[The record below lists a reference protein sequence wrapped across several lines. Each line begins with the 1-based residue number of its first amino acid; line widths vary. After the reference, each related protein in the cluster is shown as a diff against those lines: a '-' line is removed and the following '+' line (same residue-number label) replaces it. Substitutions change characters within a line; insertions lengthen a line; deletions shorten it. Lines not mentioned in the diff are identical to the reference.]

1 MTQNRRRFNSKIG
14 KYIILFFTIALIITA
29 IVGYRYYG
37 YVFNKNVKNDYE
49 LVIDKETNYDD
60 IVRQLETNNV
70 LNNLNA
76 FKWVSKKKNYPNNVK
91 IGYYRLKKGLN
102 TNQIVNKLRGGMQDP
117 IKLTFNN
124 IRFKEDLAGKIS
136 QYLLADSLSIIN
148 LFSNK
153 ALIEKY
159 GFTSDNFKSMFI
171 PNTYEIYWTTNAI
184 EFAERMHK
192 EYQKFWT
199 DKRKKKAKA
208 INLSPIEVS
217 ILASIVQAETAKKD
231 EMKRVAGL
239 YINRLKSGRHLQ
251 ADPTVKFAIGDF
263 SVKRILS
270 HHLTVQS
277 PYNTYMHVGLPPGP
291 INFPE
296 IFAIDAVLNF
306 EKHNY
311 FYMCAKEDFS
321 GYHNFAKTL
330 RQHNINAKKY
340 HRELNKNKIW
350 R

>member
-1 MTQNRRRFNSKIG
+1 MARNRRKFNSKIG

-49 LVIDKETNYDD
+49 LIIDKETNYDD
-60 IVRQLETNNV
+60 IVRQLETNDV

-76 FKWVSKKKNYPNNVK
+76 FKWVAKKKNYPNNVK

-199 DKRKKKAKA
+199 DQRRKKAKA